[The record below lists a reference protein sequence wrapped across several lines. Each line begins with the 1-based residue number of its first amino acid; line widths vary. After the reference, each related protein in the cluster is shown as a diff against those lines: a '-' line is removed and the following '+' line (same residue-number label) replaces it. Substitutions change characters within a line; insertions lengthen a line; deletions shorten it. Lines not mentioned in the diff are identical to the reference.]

1 LRRLLIFTLC
11 FVLLIF
17 CEGTAFAAEPAGQQM
32 SMQQAVKL
40 AIAKSG
46 TLLTQL
52 QRQRVIILQA
62 QAKSNLDLA
71 KTTLDRDKL
80 LLEAGVISQADL
92 DAANNSYQSAQIQ
105 YAAAQTNL
113 AETFL
118 IESSVG
124 KIINSSYDL
133 ETAAAQV
140 KSAQAQ
146 LNIAGNNMDNLKIV
160 APFDGYVSK
169 ITGNIGQWTGG
180 GVTSTSST
188 STSQFSIELS
198 STKLQL
204 KAEINEADISKVK
217 TGQEATFTVDTY
229 PR

>member
-1 LRRLLIFTLC
+1 MRRLLIFTLC

-113 AETFL
+113 AE
-118 IESSVG
+118 
-124 KIINSSYDL
+124 INSSYDL